1 MRAKTDPDGSALG
14 LHRGDGIVIA
24 RISKH
29 TNDLGAE
36 FGGALSAYPLTD
48 N

>member
-1 MRAKTDPDGSALG
+1 MRAKTDPHGFALG